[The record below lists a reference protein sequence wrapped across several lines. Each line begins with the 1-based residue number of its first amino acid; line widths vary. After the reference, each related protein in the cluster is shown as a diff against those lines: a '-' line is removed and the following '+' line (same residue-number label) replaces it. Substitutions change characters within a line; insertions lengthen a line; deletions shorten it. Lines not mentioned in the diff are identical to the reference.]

1 MNMRAWSL
9 LTLISSLHAFVLH
22 FQHYTHSMRLRLT
35 VSLLLPSAYATVTV
49 TVHTTIHTTLGAAA
63 TPAAPSTE
71 YTSPRAFRRAIL
83 DTHNFYRKDHNA
95 SALAWNGTSAAYA
108 AEWAEACEFEH
119 SGGPSGENL
128 AAGYPN
134 ATSSIDA
141 WGTERSEYDFKKA
154 EFSHETGH
162 FTQVVWKD
170 TTSVGCGRRECD
182 GKGGSP
188 GWYVVCEYYPPGNVI
203 GAFEENVQEQVE
215 GVKNGNSE
223 GVVSW
228 ASGRVGRGGWEGVL
242 VGLVGWMML

>member
-1 MNMRAWSL
+1 
-9 LTLISSLHAFVLH
+9 
-22 FQHYTHSMRLRLT
+22 MRLRLP
-35 VSLLLPSAYATVTV
+35 VFLLFPSAYAAVTV

-63 TPAAPSTE
+63 TPTPPSAE
-71 YTSPRAFRRAIL
+71 YTSPRAFQRAIL
-83 DTHNFYRKDHNA
+83 DTHNFYRKEHNA
-95 SALAWNGTSAAYA
+95 SALAWNRTSAAYA
-108 AEWAEACEFEH
+108 ADWAEACEFEH
-119 SGGPSGENL
+119 SHGPTGENL

-141 WGTERSEYDFKKA
+141 WGTERTSYDFKKS

-170 TTSVGCGRRECD
+170 TTTVGCGRRECD

-215 GVKNGNSE
+215 GVRNGNSE
-223 GVVSW
+223 GVVSG
-228 ASGRVGRGGWEGVL
+228 ARGRVGWDGWEGVV
-242 VGLVGWMML
+242 VGVVGWVLL